1 MNANARRIWLTG
13 ASSGIGAALA
23 EQLLQQG
30 DRLALSARTIEPLQT
45 LAKRYPQQVLVVAGD
60 LADAAQV
67 RAIGE
72 HIGQVWGSLDSV
84 ILNAGTCE
92 YVEVQNF
99 EAAMLERVVR
109 ANLFSASYCIE
120 AALPLLRLGRKPHLV
135 AVGSSVTYL
144 PLPRAE
150 AYGASKA
157 GMRYLIE
164 ALRIDLAAEGIAV
177 TLVSPGFVD
186 TPLTQQNDFPMP
198 MRWPV
203 EKAARHIAER
213 LHRQPF
219 EISFPGPFIAML
231 KLLGH
236 LPKGLQV
243 AIGARMARTEAKTK
257 DHP

>member
-1 MNANARRIWLTG
+1 MRRIWLTG

-23 EQLLQQG
+23 ELLLQRG
-30 DRLALSARTIEPLQT
+30 HRLALSARTTEPLNT
-45 LAKRYPQQVLVVAGD
+45 LAKRYPGQVLVAPGD
-60 LADAAQV
+60 LSDAAQV

-72 HIGQVWGSLDSV
+72 RIAQVWGALDTV

-92 YVEVQNF
+92 YVDVQSF
-99 EAAMLERVVR
+99 EAAMIERVVR

-120 AALPLLRLGRKPHLV
+120 AALPLLRLGHKPHLV
-135 AVGSSVTYL
+135 GIGSSVTYL

-157 GMRYLIE
+157 GMRYLLE

-186 TPLTQQNDFPMP
+186 TPLTQKNDFPMP

-203 EKAARHIAER
+203 DKAARHIVER
-213 LHRQPF
+213 LEQRPF
-219 EISFPGPFIAML
+219 EIAFPGPFIAIL
-231 KLLGH
+231 RLLAH
-236 LPKGLQV
+236 LPKRLQV
-243 AIGARMARTEAKTK
+243 AIGTRMARTSEDRA
-257 DHP
+257 